1 MWAWGDNSRG
11 QLGIGNNVDS
21 PIPVLVNGLNNVVAI
36 SCGGFHS
43 MALKSDGTVW
53 TWGWNLFGQLG
64 HSDYVDVNSPVQ
76 VPSLTGIAGI
86 SAGWNH
92 SLVLKSMGAVMAFG
106 DNGNG
111 QLGIGNLNSNTCL
124 PTTIVGF
131 GNVAA
136 VEAGGYHSLAL
147 KNNGSVY
154 AWGANSFG
162 QLGDGTNSDANSP
175 VNLDVLVDIIA
186 VSGAGLHSFAIKSD
200 STLLAWG
207 TNLNGELGIGTNLS
221 SNVPLLVSTIS
232 PVVSVSAGFSHSQ
245 ALDANGN
252 FFNWGTNSLGQLGTG
267 QNIDSNIPVTPI
279 NLCEL
284 SNFIAESEL
293 ESSLHI
299 FPNPSS
305 GIFFI
310 DESFRNESTMVSIF
324 DLYGTLVYTGS
335 ADKLID
341 ISHLLGGVY
350 VCQLMSTRLHSVK
363 LVKY

>member
-1 MWAWGDNSRG
+1 
-11 QLGIGNNVDS
+11 
-21 PIPVLVNGLNNVVAI
+21 
-36 SCGGFHS
+36 
-43 MALKSDGTVW
+43 
-53 TWGWNLFGQLG
+53 
-64 HSDYVDVNSPVQ
+64 
-76 VPSLTGIAGI
+76 
-86 SAGWNH
+86 
-92 SLVLKSMGAVMAFG
+92 MAFG

-111 QLGIGNLNSNTCL
+111 QLGIGNSNSNTCL

-154 AWGANSFG
+154 AWGANSYG
-162 QLGDGTNSDANSP
+162 QLGNGTNSDTNSP
-175 VNLDVLVDIIA
+175 VNLDLLVDIIA

-207 TNLNGELGIGTNLS
+207 TNLNGELGLGTNIS
-221 SNVPLLVSTIS
+221 SNVPLLVSTLS

-252 FFNWGTNSLGQLGTG
+252 FYNWGTNSLGQLGTG

-293 ESSLHI
+293 ESLLHI

-310 DESFRNESTMVSIF
+310 DESFRNEATMVSIF
-324 DLYGTLVYTGS
+324 DFYGTLVYTGS

-341 ISHLLGGVY
+341 ISHIAGGVY